1 MLISFVGFEAQPSE
15 LAQPVKQRILEMVDT
30 ALYHLMSQENVDE
43 ATTQEAV
50 SADAQKLGADKGLA
64 DSQTHPTPSRRGTAL
79 YKLVRI
85 LGTLLL
91 CICTSNHLSFLLRP
105 QKCWL

>member
-15 LAQPVKQRILEMVDT
+15 LAQPVKQRILEMADT
-30 ALYHLMSQENVDE
+30 ALYHLMSQENAEE
-43 ATTQEAV
+43 ATTHEAV
-50 SADAQKLGADKGLA
+50 SADAQKVGDDKGLA
-64 DSQTHPTPSRRGTAL
+64 DSQTHSTPLKRGTAL

-91 CICTSNHLSFLLRP
+91 YICTSNHLSFSLRP